1 MKKQGKV
8 YIIGAGPGDPDLI
21 TVRGVECLK
30 RSNVIVYDYLVSI
43 DILKYTRKDAR
54 LIYVGKKGGDH
65 TVPQENLNQILVKEA
80 SEGNIVARLKGGDP
94 FIFGRGGEEAEILS
108 RAEIPF
114 EIIPG
119 VTSAIAVPAYAGIP
133 LTHRKYA
140 SSVTFVTGHEDPT
153 KGKSSIDW
161 ENISAVGTTV
171 FLMGVKNLT
180 HIVTSLI
187 ENGRN
192 PGTPVALIRWGTTSD
207 QETLTGT
214 LSNIAELAKEKNFLP
229 PAIFVVGDV
238 VKFRN
243 DLNWFEKKPLFGRGI
258 LITRPEEQSEEF
270 LSLLREEG
278 ARVIPFPTIK
288 IVPTDR
294 FDDLD
299 RAIKNIER
307 YEWIVFTSANG
318 VKFFFNR
325 FRELGSDIR
334 DLKGIKICTIGPAT
348 ASTIEMLGVKVDL
361 VPDEYISEGVVEAF
375 KEKELQ
381 GKKVLLPRAEIARD
395 VIPRGLSKLGA
406 RVDVVTAYRTV
417 NSGKNK
423 AEFDEMMEQNKV
435 DVITFTSP
443 STVTNFIDIIGKDTR
458 LSEHVKIA
466 CIGPVTLDAARKAG
480 LKVDIMQGPYVI
492 SGLVDAIIKAFESEE

>member
-30 RSNVIVYDYLVSI
+30 RSDIIVYDYLVSR

-65 TVPQENLNQILVKEA
+65 TVLQENLNQILVKEA
-80 SEGNIVARLKGGDP
+80 SKGNIVARLKGGDP
-94 FIFGRGGEEAEILS
+94 FIFGRGGEEAEVLS
-108 RAEIPF
+108 KAEIPF

-133 LTHRKYA
+133 LTHRRFT

-153 KGKSSIDW
+153 KGRSNIDW
-161 ENISAVGTTV
+161 ENISAVGTIV
-171 FLMGVKNLT
+171 FLMGIKNLA

-187 ENGRN
+187 ENGRD
-192 PGTPVALIRWGTTSD
+192 PGTPVALIRWGTTPD

-214 LSNIAELAKEKNFLP
+214 LSNIVELVEEKNFLP
-229 PAIFVVGDV
+229 PGIFVVGDV
-238 VKFRN
+238 VRFRD
-243 DLNWFEKKPLFGRGI
+243 DLSWFEKKPLFGKGI
-258 LITRPEEQSEEF
+258 MITRPEEQSEEF
-270 LSLLREEG
+270 SSLLREEG

-288 IVPTDR
+288 IVSPDR

-307 YEWIVFTSANG
+307 YEWIIFTSANG
-318 VKFFFNR
+318 AKFFFNR
-325 FRELGSDIR
+325 FRELGSDMR

-348 ASTIEMLGVKVDL
+348 ASVIEMMGVKVDL

-381 GKKVLLPRAEIARD
+381 GKEVLLPRAEIARD
-395 VIPRGLSKLGA
+395 VIPQGLSKLGA
-406 RVDVVTAYRTV
+406 HVDIVTAYRTV

-423 AEFDEMMEQNKV
+423 AEFDEVMDQNKI

-458 LSEHVKIA
+458 LPEHVKIA

-480 LKVDIMQGPYVI
+480 LKVDIMQGPDVI